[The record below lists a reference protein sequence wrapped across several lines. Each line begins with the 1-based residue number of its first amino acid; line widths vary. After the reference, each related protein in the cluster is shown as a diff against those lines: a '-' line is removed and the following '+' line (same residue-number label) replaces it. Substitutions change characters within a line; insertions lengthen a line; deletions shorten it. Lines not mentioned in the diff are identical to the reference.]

1 MKENRVPVYQKRTYH
16 LASESAVPDY
26 LERWEAHIATLAEFN
41 VVTHGFSRVP
51 GNPKAVVALVS
62 FQDGDDPRTVIRD
75 YMESEGF
82 RRDMAGF
89 DMSQIERVDTLLL
102 DPVDTVEELSTVG
115 GESHSRL
122 APGGS
127 ARLAGKVALITGGAR
142 GQGEAEARRFAREGA
157 IVYLCDLL
165 AEQGEKV
172 AEEIRMAGGKAHF
185 KVLDVTDPAQWNRV
199 ISEVEAETGRL
210 DILVNNAGTN
220 VRHSLTATSREAW
233 DTILDV
239 NLTGQ
244 FLGMRACA
252 PLMERTGGGSI
263 INIGS
268 TAGIMGHPVAA
279 YSSSKWGV
287 RGMTKSAAIDLAA
300 KGIRV
305 NAMHPGVVDTP
316 MMDSGSTLFKSL
328 VSMTALGRAAD
339 ADEMASA
346 ALFLASDDSSFVT
359 GIDLPVDGGFS
370 ELAAYG
376 EIWNRINS

>member
-1 MKENRVPVYQKRTYH
+1 YQKRTYH

-115 GESHSRL
+115 GESHSRP

-127 ARLAGKVALITGGAR
+127 ARLAGKV
-142 GQGEAEARRFAREGA
+142 EAEARRFAREGA

-210 DILVNNAGTN
+210 DILINNAGTN

-244 FLGMRACA
+244 FLGMQACA

-339 ADEMASA
+339 AAEMASA

>member
-1 MKENRVPVYQKRTYH
+1 MQAARHQ
-16 LASESAVPDY
+16 
-26 LERWEAHIATLAEFN
+26 
-41 VVTHGFSRVP
+41 
-51 GNPKAVVALVS
+51 
-62 FQDGDDPRTVIRD
+62 QPR
-75 YMESEGF
+75 
-82 RRDMAGF
+82 AGG
-89 DMSQIERVDTLLL
+89 Q
-102 DPVDTVEELSTVG
+102 G
-115 GESHSRL
+115 
-122 APGGS
+122 A
-127 ARLAGKVALITGGAR
+127 GAR
-142 GQGEAEARRFAREGA
+142 TC
-157 IVYLCDLL
+157 LS
-165 AEQGEKV
+165 
-172 AEEIRMAGGKAHF
+172 KAY
-185 KVLDVTDPAQWNRV
+185 VP
-199 ISEVEAETGRL
+199 I
-210 DILVNNAGTN
+210 
-220 VRHSLTATSREAW
+220 TATSREAW

-244 FLGMRACA
+244 FLGMQACA

-370 ELAAYG
+370 ELAAMVRSG
-376 EIWNRINS
+376 TESTADHHRFLTSIFHEGPSSCRRALTLVRAGNSVNEQTGCTTAAPGRRRVHSSGRRGAA